1 MFPDIETVK
10 KEICYQEISMHAYP
24 SQFCSSQ
31 IWYELKAC
39 TQELNCV
46 LQSGCQLV
54 FFILEEEVK
63 VIMASLSALF
73 MF

>member
-1 MFPDIETVK
+1 
-10 KEICYQEISMHAYP
+10 MHAYP

-46 LQSGCQLV
+46 LQSGYQLV